1 LIGDYSDDDFVG
13 QADLDLVLANFGST
27 TLPAGFNAGNT
38 TVGSFDGLIGQNEL
52 DDVLANFGN
61 SAPAATAVPEP
72 ASLALLGLGGLVLAG
87 RQRRQA

>member
-1 LIGDYSDDDFVG
+1 
-13 QADLDLVLANFGST
+13 DLDLVLANFGST

-61 SAPAATAVPEP
+61 TGGATTAVPEP
-72 ASLALLGLGGLVLAG
+72 ASLVLFGAGGLLLA
-87 RQRRQA
+87 RRRK